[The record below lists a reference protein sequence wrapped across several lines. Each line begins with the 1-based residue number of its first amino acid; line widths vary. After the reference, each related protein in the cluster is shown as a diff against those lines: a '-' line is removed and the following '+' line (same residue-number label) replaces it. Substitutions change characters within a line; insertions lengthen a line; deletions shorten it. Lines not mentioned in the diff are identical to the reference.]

1 MSIKHWG
8 RKFAI
13 FFAIVVAIVLR
24 FSPIEKQVGEAPLPK
39 VEESLKS
46 EQVKKEVGLS
56 VTSLSTDTLELDD
69 HAERFFDRIRVKFEA
84 NHTNG
89 YSSIQVTYKM
99 DEHLEPDLDALDEMQ
114 LQSMRYNVKND
125 SVTKREVLDSDLFD
139 IRWDGEKNEF
149 TLSTDQLE
157 LLGKFYEAEEGYVR
171 YLDIILPMRIKSED
185 VVESGTYSDEAKV
198 IINGDEQYQ
207 SNPTTVHLA
216 ENPKKNINIT
226 ARVHWQSEL
235 KQAFPMVV
243 EFHRRT
249 DEGRDEIVKKKI
261 FRVKNPVTIAKDA
274 REYTW
279 KDMPRLDDEGHLYV
293 YYVKVLKI
301 GNDVVRDG
309 LAGDIVVKE
318 KGLNIMNSIKEKTGG
333 DSTQ

>member
-1 MSIKHWG
+1 M
-8 RKFAI
+8 
-13 FFAIVVAIVLR
+13 
-24 FSPIEKQVGEAPLPK
+24 
-39 VEESLKS
+39 
-46 EQVKKEVGLS
+46 
-56 VTSLSTDTLELDD
+56 
-69 HAERFFDRIRVKFEA
+69 
-84 NHTNG
+84 
-89 YSSIQVTYKM
+89 
-99 DEHLEPDLDALDEMQ
+99 EPDLDALDEMQ

-243 EFHRRT
+243 ELHRRT

-261 FRVKNPVTIAKDA
+261 FRVKNPVTIAKD
-274 REYTW
+274 
-279 KDMPRLDDEGHLYV
+279 
-293 YYVKVLKI
+293 YVKVLKI